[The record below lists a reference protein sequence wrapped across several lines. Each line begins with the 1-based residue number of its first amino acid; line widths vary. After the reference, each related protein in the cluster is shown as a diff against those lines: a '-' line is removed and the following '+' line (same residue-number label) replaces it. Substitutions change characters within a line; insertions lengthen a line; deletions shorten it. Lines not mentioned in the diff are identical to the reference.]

1 MKSQMKKADQ
11 SGAIFAVILGQR
23 EWENRKLTVKRL
35 ENAEQ
40 VEVEIDNLTPYLI
53 EQLASE

>member
-1 MKSQMKKADQ
+1 M
-11 SGAIFAVILGQR
+11 ILGQR